1 VKSKM
6 QSLKATAL
14 AAMLL
19 AAPLAACAQAAAAE
33 RLPAPAVDI
42 RAPAPKA
49 LQKAVLAGGC
59 FWGVQGVFAHVN
71 GVTRVVSGYS
81 GGTAQTADYRV
92 VSSGRTGH
100 AESVEI
106 TFDPSVISYGEI
118 LRIFFSVATD
128 PTQLN
133 AQYPD
138 SGPQYRNEI
147 FAANDEQAK
156 VARAYI
162 AQLGQAKAF
171 AKPIVTKVSALKAF
185 YPAEAYH
192 QNYLFEHPNAPYIVR
207 YDRPKIDDLRAKFP
221 DRWRPKPVL
230 VAKS

>member
-1 VKSKM
+1 MKSKM

-147 FAANDEQAK
+147 FATNDEQAK

-207 YDRPKIDDLRAKFP
+207 YDRPKIEDLRAKFP